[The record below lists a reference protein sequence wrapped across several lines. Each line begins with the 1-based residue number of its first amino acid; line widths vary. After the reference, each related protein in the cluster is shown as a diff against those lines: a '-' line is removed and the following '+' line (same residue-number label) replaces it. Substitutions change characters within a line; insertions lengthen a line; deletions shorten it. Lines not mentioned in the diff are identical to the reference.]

1 MKWSSWVVI
10 FFIQFIGWKLL
21 FRNQNFVAFWYENIT
36 QNYNQIIY
44 NLTSKIN
51 FPIGEIVYTLLII
64 GLVYLLFVI
73 LRKKSKTEKISLLFK
88 VFSIVLFIYNSLW
101 GVVNYKENFNINNDK
116 LKVEVNDL
124 KLLYYNNLEELNI
137 LREELKINE
146 KGTIDFTYNN
156 DVYLKDVSQNLKKL
170 EKESWINEIILPEK
184 LVVKESIFST
194 LLSYSGVLG
203 YYNPFTIESN
213 INSNNS
219 DLKTPFT
226 ISHELAH
233 QLGFATE
240 NEANFI
246 AYYLGVNSS
255 NPEIKYAAHFKT
267 TFSLLNAIYR
277 HDSIFVKNEL
287 DNLPKGIK
295 LDREAEKE
303 YYKKYD
309 GKLNDWFS
317 NINDQFLKANNQEGI
332 VSYSKYI
339 ELVVYYNSMQNKKAN
354 Q

>member
-1 MKWSSWVVI
+1 
-10 FFIQFIGWKLL
+10 
-21 FRNQNFVAFWYENIT
+21 
-36 QNYNQIIY
+36 
-44 NLTSKIN
+44 
-51 FPIGEIVYTLLII
+51 
-64 GLVYLLFVI
+64 
-73 LRKKSKTEKISLLFK
+73 
-88 VFSIVLFIYNSLW
+88 
-101 GVVNYKENFNINNDK
+101 
-116 LKVEVNDL
+116 
-124 KLLYYNNLEELNI
+124 